1 MPLWRVVDRPRV
13 ACGVQRQT
21 TVLRREWEYRRRYE
35 GMKEK
40 HRIREY
46 GEPLTGIITVSSVAC
61 TRAAFI
67 QTIIRC
73 REMLAFISCQNA
85 LLFSTLLLLY
95 SVAYSLSAHDRCSPP
110 PPPPQPSLTLTLI
123 RTFHFLSCQTKPQV
137 FSYFTFVS
145 VAWRTSAL
153 FIPHPVFLQTTN
165 FSLNINLAARVFPE
179 LIAF

>member
-1 MPLWRVVDRPRV
+1 
-13 ACGVQRQT
+13 
-21 TVLRREWEYRRRYE
+21 
-35 GMKEK
+35 MKEK

-46 GEPLTGIITVSSVAC
+46 GKPLTGIRTVSSAGC
-61 TRAAFI
+61 TRAAAFI

-73 REMLAFISCQNA
+73 REMLAFISCQSA
-85 LLFSTLLLLY
+85 PSVLFSSLLCCLL
-95 SVAYSLSAHDRCSPP
+95 SVCSRQLLSPP
-110 PPPPQPSLTLTLI
+110 HHHTLTLTLI

-145 VAWRTSAL
+145 VARRSSTL

-165 FSLNINLAARVFPE
+165 FSLNCYLATRVFPE

>member
-1 MPLWRVVDRPRV
+1 MTTRHCAVVTCGGPRARGLWS
-13 ACGVQRQT
+13 AKTNYCTVQ
-21 TVLRREWEYRRRYE
+21 REWEYRWRYE

-85 LLFSTLLLLY
+85 VLFSTLLLTLCLLTT
-95 SVAYSLSAHDRCSPP
+95 AA
-110 PPPPQPSLTLTLI
+110 PPPPQPSFTLTLI

-153 FIPHPVFLQTTN
+153 FIPRPVFLQTTN
-165 FSLNINLAARVFPE
+165 FSLNFNLAARVFPE